1 MAGGFSEVSLAM
13 FTALS
18 PAGALTFALMAA
30 YLLAHAKRMDQA
42 SWDRVSH
49 AFLVP
54 LGVVWMGFM
63 ASATHLGTP
72 ANALHAFAGI
82 GRSPLSNE
90 VLCTVVFLFVGGMYW
105 LYTYKISYLKSLA
118 QALLVCSIVA
128 SALMMWFT
136 AFAYSVPT
144 VPSWD
149 TWHTPLNLWGLSFA
163 AGTALASCVLGG
175 LFGRDD
181 RWPRVLRRISYVCV
195 VGVVLLLGMHARF
208 LAGVENNV
216 AGAYQAV
223 PWYGVVIVSY
233 AAISL
238 AGLYVLGKAARC
250 EGWRGAVMGSL
261 GCVLVFIATFLARLP
276 FYFSYL
282 SAGF

>member
-18 PAGALTFALMAA
+18 PAGALAFALMAA
-30 YLLAHAKRMDQA
+30 YLLAHAKRMDQT

-54 LGVVWMGFM
+54 LGVVWVGFM

-105 LYTYKISYLKSLA
+105 LYTYKIRYSKALA
-118 QALLVCSIVA
+118 QTLLACSIIA
-128 SALMMWFT
+128 SALMLWFT
-136 AFAYSVPT
+136 AFAYSVST

-149 TWHTPLNLWGLSFA
+149 TWHTPLNLWGLSLV
-163 AGTALASCVLGG
+163 AGTALASCVLRA
-175 LFGRDD
+175 LLGRSS
-181 RWPRVLRRISYVCV
+181 RWPCVLRRVSYVCA

-216 AGAYQAV
+216 AGASQAV
-223 PWYGVVIVSY
+223 PWYGVVIVLY
-233 AAISL
+233 AATSL
-238 AGLYVLGKAARC
+238 VGLYVLGKAARR
-250 EGWRGAVMGSL
+250 EGWRGAVMGGF

-282 SAGF
+282 SVGF